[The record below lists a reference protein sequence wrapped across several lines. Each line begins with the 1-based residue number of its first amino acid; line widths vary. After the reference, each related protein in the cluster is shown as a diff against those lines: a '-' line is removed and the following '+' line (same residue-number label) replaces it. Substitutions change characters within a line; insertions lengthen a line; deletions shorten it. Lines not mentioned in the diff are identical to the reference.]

1 METHQKFL
9 LFMITNARLSTCR
22 CSTAELFNDMSSFDT
37 TGVMEKKGWDEIC
50 NVGELSSASMYNVG
64 RVELHIGV
72 CNATSGYTAG
82 RQQHARERRL

>member
-1 METHQKFL
+1 MDTSKV
-9 LFMITNARLSTCR
+9 STLHDNKCKAFYMPR